1 MIVNADVKGLEV
13 VCAAQLSGDKVLRQ
27 EIIDG
32 VDIHAE
38 NQKAFGLPA
47 RVIAKIFKFR
57 LIYGGSAYSYAH
69 DPDFMGVSSSEKYW
83 QKVIDAYYEKYA
95 GIAVWHGEL
104 LETAMRQGFIEIP
117 SGRHYNF
124 SPTRNGW
131 GQARWPL
138 TTIKNY
144 PVQGLGA
151 DLVKLARVDFCRQLR
166 DSGVEGLFI
175 GTIHDSLIVDTPKE
189 NCYTISTMLK
199 SAIESV
205 PTLVKELWDYDFSLP
220 LTCEV
225 QAGPSKALLE
235 DI

>member
-13 VCAAQLSGDKVLRQ
+13 VCAAQLSGDKTLCQEVL
-27 EIIDG
+27 DD
-32 VDIHAE
+32 VDIHEE
-38 NQKAFGLPA
+38 NRKAFNLPA

-83 QKVIDAYYEKYA
+83 QKVIDAYYEKYS

-117 SGRHYNF
+117 SGRHYTF
-124 SPTRNGW
+124 QPTRNGW
-131 GQARWPL
+131 GQERWPL

-144 PVQGLGA
+144 PVQGFGA
-151 DLVKLARVDFCRQLR
+151 DLVKLARIKFFKDLQ
-166 DSGVEGLFI
+166 DSGLEALFI
-175 GTIHDSLIVDTPKE
+175 GTIHDSLIVDTPEK
-189 NCYTISTMLK
+189 NCYTISMMLRN
-199 SAIESV
+199 AIEAV
-205 PTLVKELWDYDFSLP
+205 PKLVKEHWDYDFQLP
-220 LTCEV
+220 LKCEV